1 MSNSEPISRKLL
13 SWLTFA
19 FGLLLM
25 LESAS
30 AFWMLALDEY
40 RLTFGILYG
49 LTILITFVLSMKL
62 MLGAKENK

>member
-13 SWLTFA
+13 AWLTFA

-25 LESAS
+25 LEAAS
-30 AFWMLALDEY
+30 ALFVLGLDEY
-40 RLTFGILYG
+40 RLKFGIIFG
-49 LTILITFVLSMKL
+49 LTVLITFVLSMKL